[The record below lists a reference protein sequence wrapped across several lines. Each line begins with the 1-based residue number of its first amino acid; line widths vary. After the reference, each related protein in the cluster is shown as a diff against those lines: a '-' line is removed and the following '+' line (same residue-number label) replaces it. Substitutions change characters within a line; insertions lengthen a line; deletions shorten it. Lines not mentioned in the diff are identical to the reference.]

1 MNSVFLSSKIYRHS
15 MITET
20 CSAFSKLAQIQVSS
34 SPNGWTVSFSNAVC
48 PTVLLISEFENYL
61 INLSCIKHSW

>member
-1 MNSVFLSSKIYRHS
+1 

-48 PTVLLISEFENYL
+48 PTNLLISEFENHL